1 MLSKKAAIGGIVNGK
16 GECQVGCVTVYVS
29 QWWEVYSV
37 HTAGRNGYTYR
48 LNMELDLQRL
58 FGLHVTW

>member
-1 MLSKKAAIGGIVNGK
+1 MEGGNAKLGVSLCMCHSDGK
-16 GECQVGCVTVYVS
+16 
-29 QWWEVYSV
+29 VYSV

-58 FGLHVTW
+58 FGLHVT